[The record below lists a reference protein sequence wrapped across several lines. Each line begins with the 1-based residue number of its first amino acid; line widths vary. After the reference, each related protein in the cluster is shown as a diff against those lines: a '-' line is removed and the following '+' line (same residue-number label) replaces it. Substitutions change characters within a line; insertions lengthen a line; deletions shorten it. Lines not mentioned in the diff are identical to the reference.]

1 METMELQRP
10 FIISVIVRVV
20 RYRSGCRLEVIDLHC
35 GERTALRSWD
45 DVRRLLRRL
54 APGLR

>member
-1 METMELQRP
+1 
-10 FIISVIVRVV
+10 V

-45 DVRRLLRRL
+45 DVRRLLHRL